1 MKKLIVV
8 LCVLLFATGS
18 AFAGA
23 NVDVWGSME
32 IEGNYYDNYYLFPDD
47 AVTFSDYEMEIELWL
62 KLIASENTF
71 VTTRFNMLDNVWA
84 NWAGAGAEPDIDLDR
99 GNNDNNIA
107 VERGFLTHIFSNGTK
122 LEAGLMDSDA
132 WGTPF
137 GDNLAGNYRI
147 QGTHDTP
154 AGTLV
159 GFVQKDRENGN
170 DPTLDDWEE
179 DDSDKYGIGLKT
191 TLGSIN
197 FMPQIVYAIDSNLG
211 VWDQDNDGRKTT
223 TFTIAASGGKDNLGF
238 EGEFSYRI
246 SDYSGEMAVGVPF
259 PDDANT
265 FGFYANLFANLDAN
279 RIGLIFAYSSWDD
292 EAGEGFDM
300 GDDFDVTILLDE
312 AAPFLMNGGV
322 GAGNPNLNPNFY
334 GGLAGLTLAQVY
346 ATVAINNKITVMPS
360 LTYFASSDD
369 LNTGVGGLDV
379 DANAYEL
386 NIAADYKITDML
398 TYSAAVAFAKI
409 DAEVGGAD
417 IDDIDALRFLHKL
430 SLDF

>member
-18 AFAGA
+18 AFAGS

-32 IEGNYYDNYYLFPDD
+32 IEGNYYDNYYLAPND
-47 AVTFSDYEMEIELWL
+47 AITWSDYEMEIELWL
-62 KLIASENTF
+62 KLIASENTS

-84 NWAGAGAEPDIDLDR
+84 NGNRREVDIDLDR
-99 GNNDNNIA
+99 GRNDNNIA
-107 VERGFLTHIFSNGTK
+107 VERGFLTHLFSNGTK
-122 LEAGLMDSDA
+122 LEAGLMDSDT
-132 WGTPF
+132 WGTSF
-137 GDNLAGNYRI
+137 GDSLAGNYRI
-147 QGTHDTP
+147 QVVHDTP
-154 AGTLV
+154 AGSVV
-159 GFVQKDRENGN
+159 GFVQKDRENGSN
-170 DPTLDDWEE
+170 QAADDFEE
-179 DDSDKYGIGLKT
+179 DDSDQYGIGLKT

-197 FMPQIVYAIDSNLG
+197 FMPQVVYAVDSNFIG
-211 VWDQDNDGRKTT
+211 DQDNDGRKIT
-223 TFTIAASGGKDNLGF
+223 TFTIAVSGGKDNLGF
-238 EGEFSYRI
+238 EGECSYQI
-246 SDYSGEMAVGVPF
+246 SDYSGLPLS
-259 PDDANT
+259 DANT
-265 FGFYANLFANLDAN
+265 FGVYADLFANLDAN
-279 RIGLIFAYSSWDD
+279 RIGLIFAYSSWDE

-312 AAPFLMNGGV
+312 AVPYMMNGG
-322 GAGNPNLNPNFY
+322 GRPNPNLNPNAY

-346 ATVAINNKITVMPS
+346 ASIAINNKITVMPS

-369 LNTGVGGLDV
+369 LNTGPGGLDV